1 MLFSE
6 KVQNEFIKSIEN
18 TVLSGD
24 FGYIE
29 AVIEA
34 CEEYEI
40 EPQAASK
47 FLTKPIIEKIEQEG
61 REYNMFSKNT
71 SKLPV

>member
-6 KVQNEFIKSIEN
+6 KLQNEFIKSIEN
-18 TVLSGD
+18 TVLTGEL
-24 FGYIE
+24 GYIE
-29 AVIEA
+29 AVIVA

-40 EPQAASK
+40 EPQVASK
-47 FLTKPIIEKIEQEG
+47 FLTQPIIEKIEQEG